1 MRSIASNN
9 KTLVCFP
16 SSFCGLQRF
25 KMFLMLHYTKTK
37 TRYFNNIWEVILGLD
52 MSVYAVSANQVR
64 DEDKDKEVDFSPYYE
79 EGHTEIWYWRKHP
92 NLHGWMENMY
102 QRKGGTIEEFNGVPV
117 KLTERDLMRLE
128 KEIKERTL
136 PNTSGFFFGESSD
149 DDDAV
154 EQDLRFVAEA
164 RMQLS
169 LGNMVYYNS
178 SW

>member
-1 MRSIASNN
+1 
-9 KTLVCFP
+9 
-16 SSFCGLQRF
+16 
-25 KMFLMLHYTKTK
+25 MFLMLHYTKTK

-64 DEDKDKEVDFSPYYE
+64 EEDKDKEVDFAPYYE

-102 QRKGGTIEEFNGVPV
+102 QRKGGTEEFNGVPV
-117 KLTERDLMRLE
+117 KLTECDLMRLE
-128 KEIKERTL
+128 KEINERTL

>member
-1 MRSIASNN
+1 MFFNATLSKN
-9 KTLVCFP
+9 KNAL
-16 SSFCGLQRF
+16 LN
-25 KMFLMLHYTKTK
+25 KYL
-37 TRYFNNIWEVILGLD
+37 EVIMGLD
-52 MSVYAVSANQVR
+52 MYVYAVSSNRVR
-64 DEDKDKEVDFSPYYE
+64 EEDKDKEVDFQTYYE

-92 NLHGWMENMY
+92 NLHGWMENLY
-102 QRKGGTIEEFNGVPV
+102 RSKGGTEEFNYVPV
-117 KLTERDLMRLE
+117 KLTEHDLMRLE

-149 DDDAV
+149 DDDEV
-154 EQDLRFVAEA
+154 EHDLRFVAEA

>member
-1 MRSIASNN
+1 
-9 KTLVCFP
+9 
-16 SSFCGLQRF
+16 
-25 KMFLMLHYTKTK
+25 MFLMLHYTKTK

-52 MSVYAVSANQVR
+52 MYVYAVSSNRVR
-64 DEDKDKEVDFSPYYE
+64 EEDKDKEVDFSPYYE

>member
-1 MRSIASNN
+1 
-9 KTLVCFP
+9 
-16 SSFCGLQRF
+16 
-25 KMFLMLHYTKTK
+25 MFLMLHYTKTK

-64 DEDKDKEVDFSPYYE
+64 EEDKDKEVDFSPYYE

-102 QRKGGTIEEFNGVPV
+102 QRKGGTEEFNGVPV
-117 KLTERDLMRLE
+117 KLTECDLMRLE
-128 KEIKERTL
+128 KEINERTL

>member
-1 MRSIASNN
+1 
-9 KTLVCFP
+9 
-16 SSFCGLQRF
+16 
-25 KMFLMLHYTKTK
+25 MFLMLHYTKTK
-37 TRYFNNIWEVILGLD
+37 TRYFNNIWEVSLGLD
-52 MSVYAVSANQVR
+52 MSVYAVSANIVR
-64 DEDKDKEVDFSPYYE
+64 EEDKDKEVDFAPYYE

-102 QRKGGTIEEFNGVPV
+102 QRKGGTEEFNGVPV
-117 KLTERDLMRLE
+117 KLTECDLMRLE

>member
-1 MRSIASNN
+1 M
-9 KTLVCFP
+9 
-16 SSFCGLQRF
+16 
-25 KMFLMLHYTKTK
+25 
-37 TRYFNNIWEVILGLD
+37 GLD

-64 DEDKDKEVDFSPYYE
+64 EEDKDKEVDFTPYSYN

-92 NLHGWMENMY
+92 NLHGWMENLY
-102 QRKGGTIEEFNGVPV
+102 RRKGGTIEDFNYVPV
-117 KLTERDLMRLE
+117 KLTKHDLMRLE

-136 PNTSGFFFGESSD
+136 PSTSGFFFGESSD

-154 EQDLRFVAEA
+154 ENDLRFVAEA

-169 LGNMVYYNS
+169 LGNMVYYIS

>member
-1 MRSIASNN
+1 
-9 KTLVCFP
+9 
-16 SSFCGLQRF
+16 
-25 KMFLMLHYTKTK
+25 MFLMLHYTKTK

-64 DEDKDKEVDFSPYYE
+64 EEDKDKEVDFSPYYE

>member
-1 MRSIASNN
+1 
-9 KTLVCFP
+9 
-16 SSFCGLQRF
+16 
-25 KMFLMLHYTKTK
+25 MFLMLHYTKTK

-64 DEDKDKEVDFSPYYE
+64 EEDKDKEVDFSPYYE

-169 LGNMVYYNS
+169 LGNMLYYNS

>member
-1 MRSIASNN
+1 MFFNATLSNN
-9 KTLVCFP
+9 KNA
-16 SSFCGLQRF
+16 LQH
-25 KMFLMLHYTKTK
+25 KYL
-37 TRYFNNIWEVILGLD
+37 EVILGLD

-64 DEDKDKEVDFSPYYE
+64 EEDKDKEVDFAPYYE
-79 EGHTEIWYWRKHP
+79 EDPTEIWYWRKHP
-92 NLHGWMENMY
+92 NLHGWMENLY
-102 QRKGGTIEEFNGVPV
+102 RRKGGTIEDFNGVPL
-117 KLTERDLMRLE
+117 KLTEHDLMRLE
-128 KEIKERTL
+128 KEIKELTL

-154 EQDLRFVAEA
+154 EQYLRFVAEA

>member
-1 MRSIASNN
+1 
-9 KTLVCFP
+9 
-16 SSFCGLQRF
+16 
-25 KMFLMLHYTKTK
+25 MFLMLHYTKTK

-64 DEDKDKEVDFSPYYE
+64 EEDKDKEVDFAPYYE

-102 QRKGGTIEEFNGVPV
+102 QRKGGTGEFNGVPV
-117 KLTERDLMRLE
+117 KLTECDLMRLE
-128 KEIKERTL
+128 KEINERTL